1 MEKKFFLFKILIL
14 YTFLSSM
21 CVGAITNYFNEG
33 KKLYDNNKFEQSKIF
48 FERDITFNPRSEK
61 SYLYLAKIYK
71 NKDNREEEEVN
82 LNNVLLINPQNE
94 EAVYMLILIRIEQS
108 DYKEAKKLIE
118 RFNLVC
124 NLFCSKKSE
133 IQDKFDKLIPQ
144 DAKNNN

>member
-1 MEKKFFLFKILIL
+1 MKKKFFLLKILIL
-14 YTFLSSM
+14 YTFLSSV
-21 CVGAITNYFNEG
+21 CFGAVIDYFNEG
-33 KKLYDNNKFEQSKIF
+33 KKLYDDNKFNQSKIF
-48 FERDITFNPRSEK
+48 FERDITFNPKSEK
-61 SYLYLAKIYK
+61 SYLYLAKIY
-71 NKDNREEEEVN
+71 NNEDNHEEEQVN

-94 EAVYMLILIRIEQS
+94 EAVYMLILIRIDQS

-124 NLFCSKKSE
+124 NLFCFKKSE